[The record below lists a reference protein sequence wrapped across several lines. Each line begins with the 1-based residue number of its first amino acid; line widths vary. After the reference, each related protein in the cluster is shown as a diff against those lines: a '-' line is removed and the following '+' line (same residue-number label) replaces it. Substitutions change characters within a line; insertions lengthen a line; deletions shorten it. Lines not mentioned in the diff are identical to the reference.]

1 MISSKNSPRTVIS
14 SRVRMRVKTR
24 PGVET
29 RRTAL
34 RRLVALHYY
43 DIRHAWPALTI
54 KPLFHL
60 ADWRGP
66 ESVCQNVWCHITV
79 TRCDFLFAFEAQ
91 LRFSFDDSEIDR
103 VCEFLIFYSTLVADS
118 LALQLVFRISYG
130 GLKRDNWIEFCVIQ
144 DNRGNPFEMKYRADL
159 MELQK

>member
-34 RRLVALHYY
+34 RRLGALHYY

-130 GLKRDNWIEFCVIQ
+130 GLKRDNWIEFCVIE
-144 DNRGNPFEMKYRADL
+144 DNRGNPFEMKYRADS